1 MKTKFVANLI
11 GTSLFFSLFSGIAMA
26 EMPMEMPAS
35 EEIANPEFAKIEQP
49 LALKL
54 AVTLG
59 GVGLIGLELWW
70 FLYSKQGKG
79 AS

>member
-1 MKTKFVANLI
+1 MKTKFVAKLI
-11 GTSLFFSLFSGIAMA
+11 GTSLFLSLFSGIAMA

-35 EEIANPEFAKIEQP
+35 EERITPTFAKIEQP

-54 AVTLG
+54 AVILG

-70 FLYSKQGKG
+70 FLYSKQEKG
-79 AS
+79 SS